1 MNQYNKKRGF
11 TLIELM
17 LSMTF
22 VTILLLT
29 IALTVIR
36 IGTLYNSGM
45 TLKAVNQSSRD
56 IADDLRRSV
65 AAANSFEVPTG
76 GADTNQFMYVRS
88 GSVIM
93 GGRLCLGSYSYVWN
107 TGKGIELPTNPSVAH
122 YLGASTSDTTIVRLA
137 KVPDA
142 GMRYCEKNPDGS
154 IKAIDITASDALVS
168 SELLPEGDRNIAVQS
183 LSVTSDSRGYD
194 GATGQRL
201 YRFEYTLGAG
211 PTSSMNETQTGCLPP
226 DHPDSNITY
235 CNVQQFK
242 ITLRNGSTVN

>member
-1 MNQYNKKRGF
+1 MSQYSKSRGF

-22 VTILLLT
+22 VAVLLLT

-45 TLKAVNQSSRD
+45 TLKGVNQASRD
-56 IADDLRRSV
+56 VADDLKRTV
-65 AAANSFEVPTG
+65 ASANTIDVSTS
-76 GADTNQFMYVRS
+76 GADTRQFVYVRS
-88 GSVIM
+88 GSSIV

-107 TGKGIELPTNPSVAH
+107 TGRGLEIPTNPNVAH
-122 YLGASTSDTTIVRLA
+122 YINGSGASALVRLL

-142 GMRYCEKNPDGS
+142 GMRYCEKRADDS
-154 IKAIDITASDALVS
+154 INTVDITASDSQVAV
-168 SELLPEGDRNIAVQS
+168 ELLPEGDHNIAVQS
-183 LSVTSDSRGYD
+183 FAVTTTDAASDP
-194 GATGQRL
+194 ATGQKL
-201 YRFEYTLGAG
+201 YQFDYTLGAG
-211 PTSSMNETQTGCLPP
+211 PTTAMNNTQTGCLPP
-226 DHPDSNITY
+226 DHPDSNAAY